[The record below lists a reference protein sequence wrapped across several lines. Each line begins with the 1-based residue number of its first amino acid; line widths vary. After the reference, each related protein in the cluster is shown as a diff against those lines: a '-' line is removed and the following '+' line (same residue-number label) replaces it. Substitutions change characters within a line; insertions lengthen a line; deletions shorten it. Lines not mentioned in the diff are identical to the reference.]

1 MEYSRFLKITL
12 SLQKESVVVDNL
24 YKNGLDL
31 INFVDP
37 YHQIITELIKE
48 VYGDEGYEWWSWFC
62 YENDFGT
69 KGLEARD
76 EKGNLICFSHES
88 LWEYLEELR
97 SNQTT

>member
-62 YENDFGT
+62 Y
-69 KGLEARD
+69 
-76 EKGNLICFSHES
+76 
-88 LWEYLEELR
+88 
-97 SNQTT
+97 